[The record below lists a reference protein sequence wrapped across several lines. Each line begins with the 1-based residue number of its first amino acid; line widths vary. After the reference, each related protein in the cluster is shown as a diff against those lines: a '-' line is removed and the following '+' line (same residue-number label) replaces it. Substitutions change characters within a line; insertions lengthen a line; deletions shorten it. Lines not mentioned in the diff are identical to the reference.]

1 MAAVMAAVSAKMLRG
16 RLKPHLCKA
25 FVSKCKRA
33 SEPVKSFL

>member
-1 MAAVMAAVSAKMLRG
+1 MAAVMVVASAEMMRG
-16 RLKPHLCKA
+16 RLKPHLGKA